1 MGLISR
7 VSSRTYRIINNMA
20 LFQAPSAKGGNVVQ
34 QNYLAEIRCGRMLMD
49 EATKMVEAQPEKDLL
64 YVKRMNDTLIHL
76 VWKERNNPASKIP
89 DDDLIVFEGDCSGR
103 LIKQLPEHR
112 VFLVKMNQT
121 NTRKLFW
128 LQHTDASKDEEL
140 IKNLD
145 DSLNRPSEVEKKQ
158 RNAKA
163 ASSSKA
169 DKEKGGAGGPIDLAS
184 LMGADGGNG
193 ELLSQ
198 LLQSGAVDPNTMNS
212 LLQQIN
218 GAGASASDST
228 TTMDTPVAS
237 NSKKSSS
244 KKSKLGANDLQQ
256 AFGMVQQR
264 GKQYDLNKVLGT
276 ESLVGILA
284 NKEVQDRL
292 NKHMPKDE
300 KIGQSKEELRAAIGS
315 PQYQQAVQA
324 FQEALESGQLAP
336 VLQQFN
342 LPEEAIKAAAGGN
355 MKAFAEAMEKS
366 KKKEEKSETE
376 DSKNETSTPTA
387 KKDDDDKKDEKTK
400 DDEDEKM
407 AVD

>member
-1 MGLISR
+1 
-7 VSSRTYRIINNMA
+7 MA

-34 QNYLAEIRCGRMLMD
+34 HNYLAEIRCGRMQID
-49 EATKMVEAQPEKDLL
+49 EATSMVEAQPEKGLL

-76 VWKERNNPASKIP
+76 VWKERNNPSSKIP
-89 DDDLIVFEGDCSGR
+89 DDDLIVFEGDCTVR

-112 VFLVKMNQT
+112 VFLVKWVQT

-128 LQHTDASKDEEL
+128 LQHTDSAKDEEL

-145 DSLNRPSEVEKKQ
+145 DSLNRPSEVEKKK
-158 RNAKA
+158 RSSKA
-163 ASSSKA
+163 ASSGK
-169 DKEKGGAGGPIDLAS
+169 KEEKSGAGAIDLAS

-198 LLQSGAVDPNTMNS
+198 LLQSGAVDPSTMNS

-218 GAGASASDST
+218 GASGAAASDSN

-244 KKSKLGANDLQQ
+244 KKSKLGASDLQQ

-276 ESLVGILA
+276 ESLVDILA
-284 NKEVQDRL
+284 SKDVQDRL

-342 LPEEAIKAAAGGN
+342 LPEGAIKAAAGGN

-366 KKKEEKSETE
+366 KKKEEEDD
-376 DSKNETSTPTA
+376 DSKNASTPVA
-387 KKDDDDKKDEKTK
+387 KKEDDKKDEKSNK